1 MLEVLRL
8 TEPTNK
14 STPSFVGRRRRRR
27 PWVMEGN
34 LYPVSSFVTYDFDAF
49 RLGSHHHGR
58 SMDVIITAAAV
69 MWCLMVVSD
78 ELISG
83 R

>member
-14 STPSFVGRRRRRR
+14 STPGFVGRR
-27 PWVMEGN
+27 PWAMEGN

-49 RLGSHHHGR
+49 RLGSVDGCHHR
-58 SMDVIITAAAV
+58 RRDVV
-69 MWCLMVVSD
+69 PDGC
-78 ELISG
+78 E
-83 R
+83 